1 MQNDSRYRTILL
13 FGPPGAG
20 KGTQGKIL
28 GSIPGFLHVASG
40 DVFRSLDPASEL
52 GKIFADYSARGA
64 LVPDDL
70 TVKMWEEHT
79 RNLTADGT
87 YTPNSELLML
97 DGIPRNLNQA
107 RLMDE
112 HIQVL
117 SLIHL
122 GCEDEDAMVD
132 RLSRRAIKENRADDA
147 QEDVIRHRL
156 KVYEQETQPLIDYY
170 SASLVNA
177 VDALGTPAEVL
188 QQVLKLVVPIQ
199 RSCFPDG
206 VVA

>member
-20 KGTQGKIL
+20 KGTQGKIF

-52 GKIFADYSARGA
+52 GKVFADYSSRGA

-79 RNLTADGT
+79 RNLTEVGAYKPDG
-87 YTPNSELLML
+87 ELLML

-117 SLIHL
+117 SLVHL

-147 QEDVIRHRL
+147 REEVIRHRL
-156 KVYEQETQPLIDYY
+156 QVYEQETQPLIDFY
-170 SASLVNA
+170 SESLVNV

-188 QQVLKLVVPIQ
+188 QHVLEVVVQVQ

-206 VVA
+206 VEM

>member
-40 DVFRSLDPASEL
+40 DVFRSLDPVSDL
-52 GKIFADYSARGA
+52 GKIFADYSSRGA

-79 RNLTADGT
+79 RNLTAQGT
-87 YTPNSELLML
+87 YNPNGELLML

-117 SLIHL
+117 SLVHL

-132 RLSRRAIKENRADDA
+132 RLSRRALKENRADDA
-147 QEDVIRHRL
+147 REDVIRHRL
-156 KVYEQETQPLIDYY
+156 KVYEQETQPLIDHY
-170 SASLVNA
+170 SASLVSL
-177 VDALGTPAEVL
+177 VDALTTPAEVL
-188 QQVLKLVVPIQ
+188 QGVLKVVVPVQ

-206 VVA
+206 VET

>member
-1 MQNDSRYRTILL
+1 MQNDLRYRTILL

-52 GKIFADYSARGA
+52 GKIFADYSSRGA

-79 RNLTADGT
+79 RNLTTEGT
-87 YTPNSELLML
+87 YKPNSDLLLL

-132 RLSRRAIKENRADDA
+132 RLSRRALKENRADDA
-147 QEDVIRHRL
+147 REKVIRHRL
-156 KVYEQETQPLIDYY
+156 KVYEQETQPVIDYY
-170 SASLVNA
+170 SASLVNV

-188 QQVLKLVVPIQ
+188 QQVLKLVAPIQ
-199 RSCFPDG
+199 RACFPDG
-206 VVA
+206 VET

>member
-52 GKIFADYSARGA
+52 GKIFADYSSRGA

-79 RNLTADGT
+79 RNLTAEGK
-87 YTPNSELLML
+87 YTPSSELLML

-132 RLSRRAIKENRADDA
+132 RLSRRAIKENRVDDA
-147 QEDVIRHRL
+147 REDVIRHRL

-170 SASLVNA
+170 SASLVNV

-188 QQVLKLVVPIQ
+188 QQVLKLVAPIQ

-206 VVA
+206 VVT

>member
-52 GKIFADYSARGA
+52 GKIFADYSSRGA

-79 RNLTADGT
+79 RNLTAEGK
-87 YTPNSELLML
+87 YTPSSELLML

-122 GCEDEDAMVD
+122 GCEDEDAMVN
-132 RLSRRAIKENRADDA
+132 RLSRRAIKENRVDDA
-147 QEDVIRHRL
+147 REDVIRHRL

-170 SASLVNA
+170 SASLVNV

-188 QQVLKLVVPIQ
+188 QQVLKLVAPIQ

-206 VVA
+206 VVT

>member
-1 MQNDSRYRTILL
+1 MQNDSRYRTVLL

-52 GKIFADYSARGA
+52 GKIFADYSSRGA

-79 RNLTADGT
+79 RNLTAEGK
-87 YTPNSELLML
+87 YTPSSELLML

-132 RLSRRAIKENRADDA
+132 RLSRRAIKENRVDDA
-147 QEDVIRHRL
+147 REDVIRHRL

-170 SASLVNA
+170 SASLVNV

-188 QQVLKLVVPIQ
+188 QQVLKLVAPIQ

-206 VVA
+206 VVT

>member
-1 MQNDSRYRTILL
+1 MQNESHYRTILL

-40 DVFRSLDPASEL
+40 DVFRSLDPESEL
-52 GKIFADYSARGA
+52 GKIFADFSSRGA

-70 TVKMWEEHT
+70 TVKMWHEHT
-79 RNLTADGT
+79 RNLTEEGAYKPD
-87 YTPNSELLML
+87 SEILML

-107 RLMDE
+107 RLME
-112 HIQVL
+112 AHIQVL

-132 RLSRRAIKENRADDA
+132 RLSRRAMKENRADDA
-147 QEDVIRHRL
+147 REEVIRHRL
-156 KVYEQETQPLIDYY
+156 KVYERETQPLIDYY
-170 SASLVNA
+170 PPSLVNE

-188 QQVLKLVVPIQ
+188 QHVLGVVAPVQ

-206 VVA
+206 VET

>member
-40 DVFRSLDPASEL
+40 DVFRSLDPSSEL
-52 GKIFADYSARGA
+52 GKIFADYSSRGA

-79 RNLTADGT
+79 RNLTAQGT
-87 YTPNSELLML
+87 YNPNGELLML

-117 SLIHL
+117 SLVHL

-132 RLSRRAIKENRADDA
+132 RLSRRALKENRADDA
-147 QEDVIRHRL
+147 REDVVRHRL
-156 KVYEQETQPLIDYY
+156 KVYEQETQPLIDHY
-170 SASLVNA
+170 SPSLVSV

-188 QQVLKLVVPIQ
+188 QGVLKVVVPVQ

-206 VVA
+206 VET

>member
-28 GSIPGFLHVASG
+28 GSIPGYLHVASG
-40 DVFRSLDPASEL
+40 DVFRSLDPSSEL
-52 GKIFADYSARGA
+52 GKIFADYSSRGA

-79 RNLTADGT
+79 RNLTAQGT
-87 YTPNSELLML
+87 YNPNGELLML

-117 SLIHL
+117 SLVHL
-122 GCEDEDAMVD
+122 GCEDEDAMVE
-132 RLSRRAIKENRADDA
+132 RLSRRALKENRADDA
-147 QEDVIRHRL
+147 REDVVRHRL
-156 KVYEQETQPLIDYY
+156 KVYEQETQPLIDHY
-170 SASLVNA
+170 SPSLVSV
-177 VDALGTPAEVL
+177 VDALGMPAEVL
-188 QQVLKLVVPIQ
+188 QGVLKVVVPVQ
-199 RSCFPDG
+199 QSCFPDG
-206 VVA
+206 VET

>member
-40 DVFRSLDPASEL
+40 DVFRSLDPSSEL
-52 GKIFADYSARGA
+52 GKIFADYSPRGA

-79 RNLTADGT
+79 RNLTAQGT
-87 YTPNSELLML
+87 YNPNGELLML

-117 SLIHL
+117 SLVHL
-122 GCEDEDAMVD
+122 GCEDEDAMVE
-132 RLSRRAIKENRADDA
+132 RLSRRALKENRADDA
-147 QEDVIRHRL
+147 REDVIRHRL
-156 KVYEQETQPLIDYY
+156 KVYEQETQPLIDHY
-170 SASLVNA
+170 SPSLVSV

-188 QQVLKLVVPIQ
+188 QGVLKVVVPVQ

-206 VVA
+206 VET

>member
-52 GKIFADYSARGA
+52 GKIFADYSSRGA

-79 RNLTADGT
+79 RNQTAEGT
-87 YTPNSELLML
+87 YKPNSELLML

-147 QEDVIRHRL
+147 REDVIRHRL

-170 SASLVNA
+170 SASLVNL

-188 QQVLKLVVPIQ
+188 QQVLKLVAPIQ

-206 VVA
+206 VVT